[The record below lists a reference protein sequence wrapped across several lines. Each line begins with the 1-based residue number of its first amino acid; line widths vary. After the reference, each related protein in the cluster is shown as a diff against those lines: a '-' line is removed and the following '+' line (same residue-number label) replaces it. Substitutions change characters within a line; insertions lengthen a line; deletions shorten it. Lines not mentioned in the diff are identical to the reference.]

1 MIRKNTLSVLFA
13 FLLLL
18 PAGPPALAQ
27 DDYDIFRNNAAG
39 ASLLYRGHQ
48 AYEYAM
54 LFNGT
59 YYWYTPI
66 FAPGDVV
73 YNDNLYRDVP
83 LNIDAARQDLLIRN
97 TVGLSEKVL
106 ESQFVSECTFGGNH
120 YLNLQHFYGPDAPEG
135 YWQVLY
141 DKGRGKLL
149 LQVRKIL
156 EQDVECRKR
165 EQTHYDGVFRLNV
178 YQVFTYKAEYRYLT
192 EAGDFVK
199 IRRRSD
205 LLRQF
210 DAATRHEIRRHVRHL
225 DNASYM
231 PLERFCTEALKYV
244 ESR

>member
-1 MIRKNTLSVLFA
+1 MDRKLLL
-13 FLLLL
+13 FLLFLL
-18 PAGPPALAQ
+18 PTLPPALAQ
-27 DDYDIFRNNAAG
+27 DDYEIFRDNAAG
-39 ASLLYRGHQ
+39 SSLLYRGHQ
-48 AYEYAM
+48 AYEYA
-54 LFNGT
+54 LLYNGT
-59 YYWYTPI
+59 YYWNSPI
-66 FAPGDVV
+66 FSPGEVV
-73 YNDNLYRDVP
+73 YNGNLYRDVP
-83 LNIDAARQDLLIRN
+83 LNIDAVRQDLLIRN
-97 TVGLSEKVL
+97 KVGLSEKIL
-106 ESQFVSECTFGGNH
+106 EPQFVAECTFGGNR

-149 LQVRKIL
+149 MQVRKTL

-165 EQTHYDGVFRLNV
+165 EQTHYDGVFRQNV

-192 EAGDFVK
+192 ETGDFVR
-199 IRRRSD
+199 IRRRND

-210 DAATRHEIRRHVRHL
+210 DAATRHDIRRHLRNL